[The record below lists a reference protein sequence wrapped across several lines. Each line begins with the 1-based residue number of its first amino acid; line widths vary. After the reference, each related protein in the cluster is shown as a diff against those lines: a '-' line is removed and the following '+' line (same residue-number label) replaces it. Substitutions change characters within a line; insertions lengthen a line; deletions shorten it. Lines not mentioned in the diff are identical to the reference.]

1 MKKIILSKGRHR
13 DITTHRLLKKYI
25 ILVPESEYQ
34 AYTNVLTHEVTQS
47 HIHKIPDAI
56 QGLGAIRNWV
66 LDQYEDDVIMLDDD
80 ITAFTSVTRK
90 KGYKI
95 TNPQVCE
102 EILANT
108 YINARDAGVRVFG
121 FNQTQADVRKY
132 HSAEPF
138 KLNTWTGTIIGIIG
152 KDLKLDERNKL
163 RVDADYCLQSL
174 MKDRIVWID
183 QRFGFICTRDT
194 NKGGNAFLRSKKSL
208 DREKDYLKRKW
219 GAHINMRKATQRE
232 GLSLRVVRKDPDIRF
247 T

>member
-1 MKKIILSKGRHR
+1 MKKIIISKGRHKV
-13 DITTHRLLKKYI
+13 ITTHRFLKEYI
-25 ILVPESEYQ
+25 ILVPESEHQ
-34 AYTNVLTHEVTQS
+34 TYTNVLKHEVGKSQ
-47 HIHKIPDAI
+47 IQKISDKI
-56 QGLGAIRNWV
+56 QGLASIRNWII
-66 LDQYEDDVIMLDDD
+66 DHYEGDIIILDDD
-80 ITAFTSVTRK
+80 ITSFTSVTRK

-108 YINARDAGVRVFG
+108 YINAKDAGVRIFG

-132 HSAEPF
+132 NATEPF

-152 KDLKLDERNKL
+152 KDLKFDERNKL
-163 RVDADYCLQSL
+163 RVDADFCLQSL

-194 NKGGNAFLRSKKSL
+194 NKGGNAFLRSKETV
-208 DREKDYLKRKW
+208 EKEKKYMKQKW
-219 GAHINMRKATQRE
+219 GTHINMKKARQRE
-232 GLSLRVVRKDPDIRF
+232 GLSLRVKRKDPDIRL